1 MTVRARNEKSRQLQ
15 LRLKRLQARA
25 STVRADDRAQL
36 CALLDDIQTLRDLLM
51 RECAQLDEEIN
62 RAMFRATAITA
73 YGRGVQAVRA
83 MRRGH

>member
-1 MTVRARNEKSRQLQ
+1 MMAGKTNEKGRQLQ

-36 CALLDDIQTLRDLLM
+36 IALLDDIETLRNLLM
-51 RECAQLDEEIN
+51 RECARLDGEIN
-62 RAMFRATAITA
+62 RAMFRSTAITA
-73 YGRGVQAVRA
+73 YGRGAKAVRT

>member
-1 MTVRARNEKSRQLQ
+1 MTGKTNEKGRQLQ

-36 CALLDDIQTLRDLLM
+36 IALLDDVQTLRDLLM
-51 RECAQLDEEIN
+51 HECARLDKEIN
-62 RAMFRATAITA
+62 RAMFRSTAITA
-73 YGRGVQAVRA
+73 YGRGAQAVRA